1 MTEEEISATGQYRA
15 LSSADFASSYQ
26 SPDGSARQGTNKPG
40 AAPTAGSAASSTATV
55 AGSASASQVAAAT
68 SSSAA
73 TAASAAAAS
82 KSTNAPSAQDIQSAV
97 DAANA
102 NLSSSNRQLDYRV
115 DAATGLTIAMIRNSQ
130 TGVVVQQIPGA
141 DIIALAQM
149 LAGWSPGKHM
159 LLDLMA

>member
-1 MTEEEISATGQYRA
+1 MTEEEISSSGQYRA
-15 LSSADFASSYQ
+15 LSSTDFASSYQ
-26 SPDGSARQGTNKPG
+26 SSDGSARQGTNAPG
-40 AAPTAGSAASSTATV
+40 VAPTAASAASSTASV
-55 AGSASASQVAAAT
+55 AGSASASQVAAST
-68 SSSAA
+68 SSAA

-102 NLSSSNRQLDYRV
+102 NLSSANRVLDYRV
-115 DAATGLTIAMIRNSQ
+115 DAATGLTIATIRNSQ

-141 DIIALAQM
+141 DIIDLAKM

-159 LLDLMA
+159 LLDLIA